1 MGVFIKKTEVKNVL
15 IKSNLPAGD
24 YSANPYSGCAHACK
38 YCYASFMK
46 RFTGHQEPWGTY
58 VDVKYWP
65 EIKNP
70 QKYAGKEII
79 IGSVTD
85 PYQPAEE
92 KYGRTRALLKQMKGS
107 GAKISII
114 TKSDLVLRDL
124 DLIKTFPGARVSW
137 SVNTLDESFQKDMDK
152 ASSVESRLD
161 AMKSFYRAGV
171 NTVCFISPIFP
182 GITDAKTIIKRVKR
196 QCGRIWLENLNLRG
210 DYKKTVID
218 YIRKKYP
225 SLLSLY
231 WGIYN
236 DNNRGY
242 WEKLDAQLK
251 DFAAENGLAYI
262 RNSDGAI
269 NSFDGYPA
277 IVNFFYHEQIK
288 KSAGKSRKIR
298 V

>member
-171 NTVCFISPIFP
+171 DTVCFISPIFP

>member
-152 ASSVESRLD
+152 ASSVESRLG

-171 NTVCFISPIFP
+171 DTVCFISPIFP

-210 DYKKTVID
+210 DYKKTVIN

-262 RNSDGAI
+262 KNSDGAI

>member
-65 EIKNP
+65 EIKNS

-137 SVNTLDESFQKDMDK
+137 SVNTLDASFQKDMDK
-152 ASSVESRLD
+152 ASSVESRLG

-171 NTVCFISPIFP
+171 DTVCFISPIFP

-262 RNSDGAI
+262 KNSDGAI

>member
-1 MGVFIKKTEVKNVL
+1 MGVSIKKTEVKNVL

-65 EIKNP
+65 EIKNS

-171 NTVCFISPIFP
+171 DTVCFISPIFP

-262 RNSDGAI
+262 KNSDGAI

>member
-1 MGVFIKKTEVKNVL
+1 MGFFIKKTEVKNVL

-152 ASSVESRLD
+152 ASSVESRLG

-262 RNSDGAI
+262 KNSDGAI

>member
-152 ASSVESRLD
+152 ASSVESRLG

-171 NTVCFISPIFP
+171 DTVCFISPIFP

-262 RNSDGAI
+262 KNSDGAI

>member
-65 EIKNP
+65 EIKNS

-152 ASSVESRLD
+152 ASSVESRLG

-171 NTVCFISPIFP
+171 DTVCFISPIFP

-262 RNSDGAI
+262 KNSDGAI

>member
-1 MGVFIKKTEVKNVL
+1 MGVSIKKTEVKNVL

-262 RNSDGAI
+262 KNSDGAI

>member
-1 MGVFIKKTEVKNVL
+1 MGVSIKKTEVKNVL

-171 NTVCFISPIFP
+171 DTVCFISPIFP

-262 RNSDGAI
+262 KNSDGAI

>member
-24 YSANPYSGCAHACK
+24 YSVNPYSGCAHACK

-171 NTVCFISPIFP
+171 DTVCFISPIFP

-262 RNSDGAI
+262 KNSDGAI

>member
-262 RNSDGAI
+262 KNSDGAI

>member
-58 VDVKYWP
+58 ADVKYWP

-70 QKYAGKEII
+70 RKYAGKEII

-85 PYQPAEE
+85 PYQPAEK

-152 ASSVESRLD
+152 ASAVESRLG
-161 AMKSFYRAGV
+161 AMKAFYRAGV

-182 GITDAKTIIKRVKR
+182 GITDAKAIIKRVKG

-262 RNSDGAI
+262 KNSDGAI

-277 IVNFFYHEQIK
+277 IINFFYHEQIK

>member
-1 MGVFIKKTEVKNVL
+1 MGVSIKKTEVKNVL

-137 SVNTLDESFQKDMDK
+137 SVNTLDENFQKDMDK

-262 RNSDGAI
+262 KNSDGAI

>member
-1 MGVFIKKTEVKNVL
+1 MGVSIKKTEVKNVL

>member
-107 GAKISII
+107 GTKISII

-262 RNSDGAI
+262 KNSDGAI